1 MSFFN
6 LFFKNLLG
14 CKIKE
19 SDIICN
25 KFIKKNNSDY
35 LNVSLSLSDS
45 KEKYAVNKVI
55 DKLKLDD
62 RQYTFNNYESF
73 NDQLQKISDELD
85 RLKLSDTVNGGGK
98 RKFEDIGKNIDES
111 VDNTLHKKH
120 SRLESG
126 ENKVKNEDENE
137 NEDIVIERYDSIDF
151 KDIYDKVKSNYYS
164 EGYKSTDILY
174 KRLPNE

>member
-98 RKFEDIGKNIDES
+98 RKFEDIGKKIDES

-126 ENKVKNEDENE
+126 ENKVKNE
-137 NEDIVIERYDSIDF
+137 NEDIEIKRYDSF
-151 KDIYDKVKSNYYS
+151 KDIYDKVKSDYYS
-164 EGYKSTDILY
+164 KGYKSTDILY